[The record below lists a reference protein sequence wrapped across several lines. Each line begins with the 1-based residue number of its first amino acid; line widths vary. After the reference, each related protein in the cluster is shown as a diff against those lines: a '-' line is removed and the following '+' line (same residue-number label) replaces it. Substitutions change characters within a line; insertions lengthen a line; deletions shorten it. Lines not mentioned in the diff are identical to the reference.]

1 MVFMSRRL
9 YNKAPMTPEKSV
21 QRIWYKATLTPMAQG
36 LFTDA
41 FYPDP
46 KRGSGAQYVFFTQE
60 DVTPAQ
66 RKIIVASKMAESG
79 LRMMTLQLA
88 QMCLA
93 PTQQKAT
100 RAEMTRLNELG
111 QHLKI

>member
-1 MVFMSRRL
+1 
-9 YNKAPMTPEKSV
+9 MTPQNST
-21 QRIWYKATLTPMAQG
+21 RLWYRATLTPMATG
-36 LFTDA
+36 LFTEA

-66 RKIIVASKMAESG
+66 RKVIVASKMSENG
-79 LRMMTLQLA
+79 IRMMTQALA
-88 QMCLA
+88 QKCLL
-93 PTQQKAT
+93 PTDQKAT
-100 RAEMTRLNELG
+100 KAQMKQLDGLT